1 MLEGLN
7 CRDMQ
12 MDYDDSEFS
21 IHNVELTEEVSST
34 VSPVLRPYAYEDA
47 GHLSFDSLVE
57 NEVFLGITG
66 QEDNQWIEEYSRG
79 TSSSVVESRH
89 DNVWSEAASSESV
102 EMLLKS
108 VGQGTL
114 VTESSDEPGNL
125 ATNLDSMDPNL
136 NQDDEFSHALE
147 TMVTKKLGGFLATEE
162 SHVSDEPGNLATNL
176 NPVLKQED
184 ENNHTLEAMV
194 TNQVEVGPLET
205 EELYVSDEPGSLATH
220 MDPNLKQDDEF
231 SHALET
237 LVAKK
242 VEGFLETEELDVSD
256 ESGSLFIN
264 LDPNLK
270 QQDENNHAQDAMVT
284 NKEEEGVLATE
295 ELDES
300 DKRGCLATNMD
311 PSLNQD
317 DETNHAHEAMVI
329 DEEVGALVT
338 EELDASD
345 EPGSLATYMHPNL
358 KEDDGNNHTLEAM
371 IINNEEEVLT
381 TEELVVSD
389 EPCSLSINLNP
400 DLKQDDEKDDA
411 LEAMVTNEEEEGV
424 LATEESD
431 VSDEPGNLATNM
443 DPNLKQDDENNHAQ
457 EAMATNKEEGVLAT
471 DELVLSD
478 EHCIL
483 TTNSDPDLKQDDVK
497 NHAHEATVIDKEVG
511 ALVTEKLDASDEPG
525 SLATNADPS
534 LNQDDENN
542 HDQEAMVA
550 NNEEEKVQTTG
561 ELVLSDHE
569 HDSLS
574 ASMDPVLKQDDGNN
588 HAQEAI
594 VVHTVEDGVL
604 ATEEFNVSGEPGS
617 LPLSM
622 DTNLKQDDGKN
633 YAQETMVADKEVWTF
648 VTEELDASDDPD
660 KLITNVGPNK
670 KQDDVNSHAQETM
683 IINKSQES
691 FTCDEFYVTVT
702 KNSKAETELSGGKL
716 DSDVLGNICDFSEE
730 KVDGICDD
738 VNHGARNIA
747 VELPENKLQED
758 LHTSKMECG
767 NLDASKEC
775 DLERYQSSSEAE
787 CSTKNTDNPV
797 GSLTA
802 VETCTDSNVKPSN
815 VDSLDKPP
823 FAVDI
828 LVNEESMPAESCNL
842 LITEACAEVSHDN
855 KCGATAFPESCE
867 LNNDFMH
874 EDLPPV
880 TVEDD
885 GKKTS
890 ENLASL
896 ESNMCSPLKVL
907 DAHVEE
913 LEKPDCAFDQSEMGE
928 GRIIND
934 TGNNMTNTCSSAEL
948 IAGNTDLVA
957 IPKVHSGDS
966 NKDQSPAAKFY
977 GSVQQPIND
986 EVQSSE
992 QHGGTLD
999 TDIAALVSQQDI
1011 ESVLTAEGGKAQGSE
1026 ADIIILAEPAELIAG
1041 NPGLVA
1047 TPKVHSGDSSKDQ
1060 NPAANLSDSV
1070 QRQIND
1076 EVQSS
1081 EQHGGTLDMAIA
1093 ALDSQ
1098 QNIESVSTAEGCKAQ
1113 GSEADITSLAEP
1125 AKLIAGTT
1133 DLVGTPEVHSGDSSK
1148 NQGPAANLSD
1158 SVQQQ
1163 RNDEVQSSEQHG
1175 GTLDMA
1181 IAALDSKQNIESVST
1196 AEGFKAQG
1204 SEADITILAEPG
1216 TNMTNMCSSAELI
1229 AGNTDLV
1236 ATPKVHSGDSNK
1248 NMSPA
1253 AKLSGSVQQQINDEV
1268 QSSEQHGGTLDMDI
1282 AALDSQQD
1290 IESVLTA
1297 EGCKAQGSEA
1307 DIAILA
1313 EPGYIDAT
1321 SPILGVTSSDHHD
1334 NEKKEEGFVSDG
1346 TCENESIKVGS
1357 MMDCPSLSVVET
1369 GAHLV
1374 HAGKILHETS
1384 VENTNA
1390 VMNDLVEEAN
1400 PDDMG
1405 GWSTP
1410 STVDPILCDSST
1422 KAGDN
1427 SEAGVGMQESI
1438 SGHHVNMSSEQ
1449 PVSTDVVLTSECNDS
1464 HTGHDEDSSVSM
1476 EKLQSLSPL
1485 SNTISTEGAID
1496 ENFSFP
1502 EATEDV
1508 SPSEDAIDENTSFPE
1523 ATEDVKPG
1531 EGDINEN
1538 TSLLE
1543 ATEDVV
1549 LTSEY
1554 DDNHMGNE
1562 EDTSVS
1568 MDAVQAVSP
1577 PLNTNNAEPFPST
1590 RVEPSEGDII
1600 ENTPLPEATEDVVL
1614 TSQCDDSNTR
1624 HEEDTSVSMDT
1635 TVKPSEGAI
1644 NENTSLPEATEDL
1657 VLTLECEDS
1666 HMSHVEDTSV
1676 SRDAIQSVSP
1686 LLNTNNTELSEST
1699 RVESSEGAIN
1709 ENTSLPEAAEHVV
1722 LTSECDDSHMKHEDT
1737 SVSRDAIQSVSPL
1750 LNTNNTELSQSTRV
1764 ESSEGAI
1771 NENTSLPEAAEHVVL
1786 TSECDGSH
1794 MKHEDTSVSVDKLD
1808 SISLLL
1814 NTNNTELSQSTRV
1827 KSIDDAIDENTS
1839 LTEAAEDVVLTSE
1852 RDDNHMMQGDSSVP
1866 MDKIESV
1873 SPVVNTNITE
1883 LSQSARVTPSEGA
1896 IYENTS
1902 LPEAAE
1908 DVQAKEHSISSNSD
1922 VKTDKSFTF
1931 EVSAA
1936 AGLTETCT
1944 GLLFSASQSMAMEGS
1959 CIDFSSKLDPRKPNA
1974 SPVVTQTPGSGTN
1987 AATKERKRRRK
1998 SVAKESADKGKET
2011 TTTRSRRVEKASPLL
2026 VTTPQ
2031 PTSPAAAGQVIQF
2044 QESGPKEKVE
2054 CSVTKPAPISNL
2066 QDLNNSTS
2074 IFHQPFTNNQ
2084 QVQLRAQILLYGSL
2098 ISGVPPEEAHMIA
2111 AFEQS
2116 DAGRKTW
2123 EDVWRAC
2130 LERVH
2135 GQKSQANTPIQQP
2148 RADLKDLGYRSPDL
2162 GIKHSSILSGTYKGT
2177 PPAVSPLIPVPS
2189 PLWNMSTPSCVGLQ
2203 SRNAA
2208 FQHPF
2213 TPIHHPYQTTPN
2225 PLWLSQSPFLGQW
2238 GIASL
2243 PGSPVPRFSGSPI
2256 TEAVMLTPVNVSGV
2270 GPHPH
2275 SIPVVHSALFSP
2287 LSNDDNKASGDP
2299 KSRKRKKVSAAVTN
2313 VPSQVLMTPS
2323 AHLVPCTGARNRTPF
2338 RVENQT
2344 DSVTAPV
2351 TSIFSTSVAVSAPPA
2366 SQSSSPAGVLSVHDM
2381 LKRVEEGNVQ
2391 EAYANATDSR
2401 SIKRT
2406 NITTSPAVNQTS
2418 VSPLNQTVS
2427 VTVPAFCT
2435 SFPTLV
2441 AMSTPVSTTSYRSQN
2456 MENALAVDETLSKVE
2471 ESMLQAENAA
2481 LLAAAELSNFQNL
2494 WSGLDGQNSSGVVSD
2509 AEAKLMSSISAAA
2522 AVAKMAS
2529 AAAKIATNV
2538 AEQARLM
2545 ADEVFQSSDT
2555 GNFSHITHPNVV
2567 NKATPAS
2574 ILKSMDKTTD
2584 SHSNSV
2590 ISAAREAARRRIEAA
2605 SAASK
2610 HAENLDAI
2618 VKAAELAS
2626 EAVSQVGNIVVMGD
2640 SSALRKIAEASPEGF
2655 WNTSQLSYDQHL
2667 TSNSGKKNASGK
2679 VVKEIQ
2685 TLKHGLASPV
2695 HLASNL
2701 KKTVTTDGPIKDTRT
2716 SKETNI
2722 RSPHTYIVGHAIP
2735 QNTPG
2740 VWEEHNIKEGCL
2752 VEVYKE
2758 NGTYKG
2764 VWLAA
2769 NVLSLKDEKALICY
2783 TGIQSSDE
2791 ENLKEWVAFEVKGS
2805 EEVPSIRIAHP
2816 MTTMRFEGARKRRR
2830 TAVTDYAWSKGDRV
2844 DVWMQD
2850 CWREGIV
2857 MEPNKIDVTTLTVQ
2871 FPAQGETSVV
2881 RSWHVRPTLIWKD
2894 RKWIEWNG
2902 VHTSQGELPKEKRM
2916 KLGSPAAVIDKR
2928 KDKLPVIAES
2938 GTHEE
2943 QGTLLPLLSSQETR
2957 FNVGK
2962 NTTPTSNLP
2971 TIHKDKARVV
2981 FGVPKPGKKQKFM
2994 AVSTQYVDDRT
3005 NKNITTSSSNSL
3017 LKFPKSYG
3025 ARVTKTDAVEN
3036 QVAETKSRL
3045 KPRKPPVPWFR
3056 TVTNRDPEPTD
3067 ADSVENSSTRKN
3079 QTQVGP
3085 SSNKRKEPLRGPPAK
3100 KGFTFTSKPK
3110 SDPPYKGRKL
3120 PPPPPKIEVKNKSD
3134 SQVDEPRR
3142 SNRRIQPTSRL
3153 LEGLQSSLTIS
3164 KIPSVSH
3171 AAQRKVTTKGKCTF
3185 LHKILGVC
3193 VVRFGAVFD

>member
-1 MLEGLN
+1 
-7 CRDMQ
+7 MQ

-34 VSPVLRPYAYEDA
+34 VSPVLRPYDYEDA

-114 VTESSDEPGNL
+114 VTKSSDEPGNL

-136 NQDDEFSHALE
+136 KQDDEFSHALE
-147 TMVTKKLGGFLATEE
+147 TMVTKRLGGFFETEE
-162 SHVSDEPGNLATNL
+162 LHVSDEPGNLATNL

-194 TNQVEVGPLET
+194 TNQVEVGPLAT

-242 VEGFLETEELDVSD
+242 VEGFLATEELDVSD
-256 ESGSLFIN
+256 EPGSLSIN

-300 DKRGCLATNMD
+300 DKRGSLATNTD
-311 PSLNQD
+311 SSLNQD
-317 DETNHAHEAMVI
+317 DESNHVHEAMVLDEVVVLATEELDESDERGSLATNTDPSLDQDDETNAHEAMVI

-371 IINNEEEVLT
+371 IINNEEEVLA
-381 TEELVVSD
+381 TEESVVSD

-457 EAMATNKEEGVLAT
+457 EAMVTNKEEGVLAT

-483 TTNSDPDLKQDDVK
+483 ATNSDPDLKQDDVK

-525 SLATNADPS
+525 SLATNTDPT

-542 HDQEAMVA
+542 HAQEAMVA
-550 NNEEEKVQTTG
+550 NNEEEKVSATG
-561 ELVLSDHE
+561 KLVMSDDE
-569 HDSLS
+569 PNSLS
-574 ASMDPVLKQDDGNN
+574 ASMDPVLKQDDGSN

-594 VVHTVEDGVL
+594 VVHKVEDGVL
-604 ATEEFNVSGEPGS
+604 ATEEFNVSDEPGG

-633 YAQETMVADKEVWTF
+633 YAQETMVSDKEVWAF
-648 VTEELDASDDPD
+648 VTDELDASDDPD

-670 KQDDVNSHAQETM
+670 KQDDVNGHAQETM

-691 FTCDEFYVTVT
+691 FDCDEFFVTVT
-702 KNSKAETELSGGKL
+702 KDSQEETEVSGGKL
-716 DSDVLGNICDFSEE
+716 DTDVFGNICDFSEE
-730 KVDGICDD
+730 KVDGICVD
-738 VNHGARNIA
+738 VNHEARNIA
-747 VELPENKLQED
+747 VELSENKPRED
-758 LHTSKMECG
+758 ISTFKIDSG

-775 DLERYQSSSEAE
+775 DLERCQSSSEAE
-787 CSTKNTDNPV
+787 CSAKNADNPV

-802 VETCTDSNVKPSN
+802 VETCTNSNVKPSN

-823 FAVDI
+823 FAVDN
-828 LVNEESMPAESCNL
+828 LVDEESMPAESCNL
-842 LITEACAEVSHDN
+842 LMTEACAEVSHDS
-855 KCGATAFPESCE
+855 KCAATAFPESCE

-907 DAHVEE
+907 DAYVEE
-913 LEKPDCAFDQSEMGE
+913 LDKPDCAFDQSEMGE
-928 GRIIND
+928 GRSIND
-934 TGNNMTNTCSSAEL
+934 TGINMTNTCSSVEL

-966 NKDQSPAAKFY
+966 NKDQSPAAKFS
-977 GSVQQPIND
+977 GSVQQQIND

-999 TDIAALVSQQDI
+999 TDIAALDSQQDI
-1011 ESVLTAEGGKAQGSE
+1011 ESVLTAEGGKDQGSE
-1026 ADIIILAEPAELIAG
+1026 ADITILAEPAELIAG
-1041 NPGLVA
+1041 NTDLVA

-1070 QRQIND
+1070 QQQINDEVQSSEQHGGTLDMVIAAFDSQQNIESVSTAEGCCKAQGSEADITILAEPAELIAGNTDLVGTPKVHSGDSSKDQGPAANLFDSVQQQINDEVQSSEQHGGTLDTAIAALDSKQNFESVSTAEGCKAQGSEADITILAEPAGLIAGNTDLVGTPKVHSGDSSKDKGPAANLFDSVQQQISD

-1093 ALDSQ
+1093 ALDNK

-1113 GSEADITSLAEP
+1113 GSEADITILAEP
-1125 AKLIAGTT
+1125 AG
-1133 DLVGTPEVHSGDSSK
+1133 
-1148 NQGPAANLSD
+1148 
-1158 SVQQQ
+1158 
-1163 RNDEVQSSEQHG
+1163 
-1175 GTLDMA
+1175 
-1181 IAALDSKQNIESVST
+1181 
-1196 AEGFKAQG
+1196 
-1204 SEADITILAEPG
+1204 
-1216 TNMTNMCSSAELI
+1216 LI

-1253 AKLSGSVQQQINDEV
+1253 AKLSGSVQQQMNDEV
-1268 QSSEQHGGTLDMDI
+1268 PSSEQHGGTLDMDI

-1290 IESVLTA
+1290 IESVSTA

-1307 DIAILA
+1307 DITILA

-1346 TCENESIKVGS
+1346 TCEIESIKVGS
-1357 MMDCPSLSVVET
+1357 MMDCASLSVVET

-1374 HAGKILHETS
+1374 HAGEILHETS
-1384 VENTNA
+1384 VENMNA

-1464 HTGHDEDSSVSM
+1464 HMGHDEDSSVSM
-1476 EKLQSLSPL
+1476 EKLQPLSPL
-1485 SNTISTEGAID
+1485 LNTISTGGAID
-1496 ENFSFP
+1496 ENSSFP
-1502 EATEDV
+1502 EATEDAN
-1508 SPSEDAIDENTSFPE
+1508 PSEDAIDENTSFPE

-1538 TSLLE
+1538 NSLLE
-1543 ATEDVV
+1543 ATEDLV

-1562 EDTSVS
+1562 EDTSGS

-1577 PLNTNNAEPFPST
+1577 PLSTNNAEPFPST
-1590 RVEPSEGDII
+1590 RVESSEGDI
-1600 ENTPLPEATEDVVL
+1600 ENTPLPEATEDMVL

-1624 HEEDTSVSMDT
+1624 REEDTSVSMDT
-1635 TVKPSEGAI
+1635 RVKPSEGAI
-1644 NENTSLPEATEDL
+1644 NENTSLPEATEGL

-1676 SRDAIQSVSP
+1676 SRDV
-1686 LLNTNNTELSEST
+1686 
-1699 RVESSEGAIN
+1699 
-1709 ENTSLPEAAEHVV
+1709 
-1722 LTSECDDSHMKHEDT
+1722 
-1737 SVSRDAIQSVSPL
+1737 IQSVSPL

-1786 TSECDGSH
+1786 TSECDDSH
-1794 MKHEDTSVSVDKLD
+1794 MKHEDTSVPVDKLD
-1808 SISLLL
+1808 SVSLLL
-1814 NTNNTELSQSTRV
+1814 NTNNTELVQSTRV
-1827 KSIDDAIDENTS
+1827 KSIEDAIDENAS
-1839 LTEAAEDVVLTSE
+1839 LTEAVEDVVATSE
-1852 RDDNHMMQGDSSVP
+1852 RDDNHMMHRDSSAP
-1866 MDKIESV
+1866 MDKLESV
-1873 SPVVNTNITE
+1873 SPVVNKNITE

-1896 IYENTS
+1896 INENTS
-1902 LPEAAE
+1902 FPEATE

-1931 EVSAA
+1931 EVTAA

-1944 GLLFSASQSMAMEGS
+1944 GLQLFSASQSMAMEGS
-1959 CIDFSSKLDPRKPNA
+1959 CIDFGSTLDPRKPNA
-1974 SPVVTQTPGSGTN
+1974 SPVVTQTPGSGTIN

-1998 SVAKESADKGKET
+1998 SVAKESAEKGKET
-2011 TTTRSRRVEKASPLL
+2011 TTTRSRRVEKPSPLL
-2026 VTTPQ
+2026 VTSPQ
-2031 PTSPAAAGQVIQF
+2031 PTSPTAAGQVIQF

-2066 QDLNNSTS
+2066 PNLNNSTS

-2084 QVQLRAQILLYGSL
+2084 QVQLRAQILVYGSL
-2098 ISGVPPEEAHMIA
+2098 ISGMPPDEAHMIA

-2148 RADLKDLGYRSPDL
+2148 RADLKDVGYRSPDL
-2162 GIKHSSILSGTYKGT
+2162 GIKHSSILSSTYKGT

-2208 FQHPF
+2208 FQHQF
-2213 TPIHHPYQTTPN
+2213 TPIHHPSYQTTPN

-2256 TEAVMLTPVNVSGV
+2256 TEAVKLTPVNVSGV

-2287 LSNDDNKASGDP
+2287 LSNDDKKASGDP

-2313 VPSQVLMTPS
+2313 VPSQVLMTPPS
-2323 AHLVPCTGARNRTPF
+2323 AHLVPCTGAHNRTPF
-2338 RVENQT
+2338 LVENQT
-2344 DSVTAPV
+2344 DSVTTP
-2351 TSIFSTSVAVSAPPA
+2351 TSIFSTSVTVSAPPA
-2366 SQSSSPAGVLSVHDM
+2366 SKSNSHARVLSVYNM

-2406 NITTSPAVNQTS
+2406 EITTSPAVNQTP

-2435 SFPTLV
+2435 SFPTSV
-2441 AMSTPVSTTSYRSQN
+2441 VTSTPVSTTSYRSQN
-2456 MENALAVDETLSKVE
+2456 MENALAVNETESKVE
-2471 ESMLQAENAA
+2471 ESKLQAENAA
-2481 LLAAAELSNFQNL
+2481 LLAAAEVSNFQNL

-2545 ADEVFQSSDT
+2545 ADEVFQSSEN
-2555 GNFSHITHPNVV
+2555 GNFSHIPHPNVV

-2574 ILKSMDKTTD
+2574 ILKSMVKTTD
-2584 SHSNSV
+2584 AHSNSI

-2618 VKAAELAS
+2618 VKAAELAA
-2626 EAVSQVGNIVVMGD
+2626 EAVSQVGKVVAMGD
-2640 SSALRKIAEASPEGF
+2640 SSALRKFAEAGPEGF

-2701 KKTVTTDGPIKDTRT
+2701 KKTVTNDGSIISNEKDTRT
-2716 SKETNI
+2716 STETNT
-2722 RSPHTYIVGHAIP
+2722 RSSHTYVVGHVIP
-2735 QNTPG
+2735 QSTAG
-2740 VWEEHNIKEGCL
+2740 IWEEHNIKEGCL

-2758 NGTYKG
+2758 NGKYKG
-2764 VWLAA
+2764 AWLAA
-2769 NVLSLKDEKALICY
+2769 NVLNLKDEKALICY
-2783 TGIQSSDE
+2783 TGIQSSYE
-2791 ENLKEWVAFEVKGS
+2791 GSENVKEWVAFEVIGS

-2928 KDKLPVIAES
+2928 KDKLPIIVES

-2962 NTTPTSNLP
+2962 NTKPTSNLP

-3005 NKNITTSSSNSL
+3005 NKNITASGSNSL

-3025 ARVTKTDAVEN
+3025 ARVTKTDAVDN
-3036 QVAETKSRL
+3036 QVPETKSRL

-3056 TVTNRDPEPTD
+3056 PVTNRDPQPTD
-3067 ADSVENSSTRKN
+3067 ADSVENSSTRQN

-3120 PPPPPKIEVKNKSD
+3120 PPPPPKIEVK
-3134 SQVDEPRR
+3134 P
-3142 SNRRIQPTSRL
+3142 PP
-3153 LEGLQSSLTIS
+3153 
-3164 KIPSVSH
+3164 KIE
-3171 AAQRKVTTKGKCTF
+3171 
-3185 LHKILGVC
+3185 
-3193 VVRFGAVFD
+3193 